1 MKDPTDLNQPPQYS
15 IEVARATI
23 RKAVRQGAFIST
35 KHARKRM
42 HERQV
47 DNNDMLG
54 LARTGVV
61 LNAPELDNKT
71 NEWTYRIE
79 SDSLQLKAVF
89 TIPDPNRVRLITGR
103 FQVPSATGE

>member
-1 MKDPTDLNQPPQYS
+1 MNSTDLNQTPQYS
-15 IEVARATI
+15 IEVARAI
-23 RKAVRQGAFIST
+23 FRKAIREGAFIST

-42 HERQV
+42 LEYQV
-47 DNNDMLG
+47 DNNDILS

-61 LNAPELDNKT
+61 LNAPELDIKT

-89 TIPDPNRVRLITGR
+89 TIPDPNRVRLIT
-103 FQVPSATGE
+103 VITD

>member
-1 MKDPTDLNQPPQYS
+1 MNGPSDLNQTPQYS
-15 IEVARATI
+15 IEGARAI
-23 RKAVRQGAFIST
+23 FRKAVREGAFIST

-42 HERQV
+42 HEYQV
-47 DNNDMLG
+47 DNNDMLS

-61 LNAPELDNKT
+61 LNAPELDIKT

-89 TIPDPNRVRLITGR
+89 TILDPNRVRLIT
-103 FQVPSATGE
+103 VITD

>member
-1 MKDPTDLNQPPQYS
+1 MNDPTDLDQPPQYS
-15 IEVARATI
+15 IEVARAI
-23 RKAVRQGAFIST
+23 FKKSVRQGAFIST

-47 DNNDMLG
+47 DNNDILG

-61 LNAPELDNKT
+61 LNPPELDIKT

-79 SDSLQLKAVF
+79 SDSLGLKAVF
-89 TIPDPNRVRLITGR
+89 TIPDPNRVRLIT
-103 FQVPSATGE
+103 VITD

>member
-1 MKDPTDLNQPPQYS
+1 MNDPTDLDQPPQYS
-15 IEVARATI
+15 IEVARATF

-42 HERQV
+42 HERHV
-47 DNNDMLG
+47 DNNDILS

-61 LNAPELDNKT
+61 LNAPELDIKT

-79 SDSLQLKAVF
+79 SDSLRLKVVF
-89 TIPDPNRVRLITGR
+89 TIPGPNRVRLIT
-103 FQVPSATGE
+103 VITD

>member
-1 MKDPTDLNQPPQYS
+1 MNDPTDLDQPPQYS
-15 IEVARATI
+15 IEVARATF

-47 DNNDMLG
+47 DNNDILS

-61 LNAPELDNKT
+61 LNAPELDIKT

-79 SDSLQLKAVF
+79 SDSLRLKVVF
-89 TIPDPNRVRLITGR
+89 TIPGPNRVRLIT
-103 FQVPSATGE
+103 VITD

>member
-1 MKDPTDLNQPPQYS
+1 MNDPTDLNQTPQYS
-15 IEVARATI
+15 IEDARATF
-23 RKAVRQGAFIST
+23 RKAVREGAFIST

-47 DNNDMLG
+47 DNNDILS

-61 LNAPELDNKT
+61 LNAPELDIKT

-89 TIPDPNRVRLITGR
+89 TIPDPNRVRLIT
-103 FQVPSATGE
+103 VITD

>member
-15 IEVARATI
+15 IEVARATF

-89 TIPDPNRVRLITGR
+89 TIPGPNRVRLIT
-103 FQVPSATGE
+103 VITD